1 LDEWFHEA
9 VFLDD
14 VLSAPLSTYVLIEAL
29 GIASLAA
36 VSYVSTNLD
45 NLILLSAYGAKPG
58 TRPLFVKLTF
68 VFVCLTVLFV
78 SLALARAADT
88 LPTVDLRYLG
98 LLPISLGGY
107 QLVQMLKDRGGKKD
121 SEPDKTFEA
130 AGFAAYFGFALV
142 LLANSGDSVS
152 LMAPL
157 FADLKPMFVLA
168 GFTAAMMAAVLMS
181 VLAGQLVRHPA
192 ARSFAETVGKWVLP
206 FLLIG
211 IGLLIFL
218 DKPAAIFLDQ

>member
-1 LDEWFHEA
+1 MLDIE
-9 VFLDD
+9 
-14 VLSAPLSTYVLIEAL
+14 LSAPVSTYVLIEAL
-29 GIASLAA
+29 SIASLAA

-45 NLILLSAYGAKPG
+45 NLILLSAYGSKPG

-78 SLALARAADT
+78 SLALACAADI

-98 LLPISLGGY
+98 LVPMTLGAY
-107 QLVQMLKDRGGKKD
+107 QLTHLLRGRNGGA
-121 SEPDKTFEA
+121 SGIPDKTPSQMT
-130 AGFAAYFGFALV
+130 FAAYGGFALV

-152 LMAPL
+152 IMTPV
-157 FADLKPMFVLA
+157 FADLKPAFVVA
-168 GFTAAMMAAVLMS
+168 CFVAAVTAAVLMAA
-181 VLAGQLVRHPA
+181 LADQLVRHPA
-192 ARSFAETVGKWVLP
+192 ARSFVEKIGKWVLP

-218 DKPAAIFLDQ
+218 DKPADIFLG

>member
-1 LDEWFHEA
+1 LDGWFHEA
-9 VFLDD
+9 FFLDD
-14 VLSAPLSTYVLIEAL
+14 VLSAPVSTYVLIEAL
-29 GIASLAA
+29 SIASLAA
-36 VSYVSTNLD
+36 ASYVSTNLD
-45 NLILLSAYGAKPG
+45 NLVLLSAYGAKPG
-58 TRPLFVKLTF
+58 TKPLFVKLTF

-88 LPTVDLRYLG
+88 LPAVDLRYLG
-98 LLPISLGGY
+98 LLPMSLGGY
-107 QLVQMLKDRGGKKD
+107 QLVQMMKDRGKKD
-121 SEPDKTFEA
+121 REPDKTFEA

-168 GFTAAMMAAVLMS
+168 GFAAAMLAAVLMS
-181 VLAGQLVRHPA
+181 MLAGQLVRHPA
-192 ARSFAETVGKWVLP
+192 AQSVVETIGKWVLP

-211 IGLLIFL
+211 IGLMIFM
-218 DKPAAIFLDQ
+218 DKPADIFLDQ

>member
-1 LDEWFHEA
+1 M
-9 VFLDD
+9 DD

-29 GIASLAA
+29 SIASLAA
-36 VSYVSTNLD
+36 ISYISTNLD
-45 NLILLSAYGAKPG
+45 NLILLSAYGAKSG
-58 TRPLFVKLTF
+58 TRPLFIKLTF
-68 VFVCLTVLFV
+68 VIVCLTVLFV

-98 LLPISLGGY
+98 LLPMSLGGY
-107 QLVQMLKDRGGKKD
+107 QLVQMLKDRGGKKN
-121 SEPDKTFEA
+121 SELDKTFEA

-168 GFTAAMMAAVLMS
+168 GFAAAMMAAVLMS

-192 ARSFAETVGKWVLP
+192 ARSLAETIGKWVLP

>member
-1 LDEWFHEA
+1 MVSRG

-14 VLSAPLSTYVLIEAL
+14 VLSAPVPTYVLIEAL
-29 GIASLAA
+29 SIASLAA

-58 TRPLFVKLTF
+58 TKPLFVKLTF

-98 LLPISLGGY
+98 LVPMTLGAY
-107 QLVQMLKDRGGKKD
+107 QLTLLMWGRGGGA
-121 SEPDKTFEA
+121 SGIQDKTPSQMT
-130 AGFAAYFGFALV
+130 FAAYGGFALV
-142 LLANSGDSVS
+142 LLANSGDSVGI
-152 LMAPL
+152 MTPV

-168 GFTAAMMAAVLMS
+168 GFAAAMMAAVLMS

-192 ARSFAETVGKWVLP
+192 ARSVVETIGKWVLP

-218 DKPAAIFLDQ
+218 DKPADIFLDQ